1 MNNPKSSRRRS
12 LRCIVVQTP
21 ERPLIRGGGFGS
33 GFCAGQVRSAP
44 GRLAVCFLAPKA
56 AYRAS
61 FVQKQVPCLD
71 FVTAGRISVGERRLC
86 PLFRFCGLPR
96 SRSSGQCRQEG
107 SPSPLARQG
116 AARAWVRYTA
126 TTTVPGWLLVRSCKV
141 GHMRGLII
149 YSQRS
154 LFLLLPFYSVPT
166 LWPFLVRATC
176 VRGGLHSVLTC
187 SGAR

>member
-1 MNNPKSSRRRS
+1 MFAQLSLLKGRRGP
-12 LRCIVVQTP
+12 QTP

-56 AYRAS
+56 AYWAS

-71 FVTAGRISVGERRLC
+71 FVTAGRISFGEL
-86 PLFRFCGLPR
+86 
-96 SRSSGQCRQEG
+96 SSGQCRQEG

-166 LWPFLVRATC
+166 ALALSREGYLRPRWSALCSDVFRS
-176 VRGGLHSVLTC
+176 SV
-187 SGAR
+187 GA